1 MTKRE
6 SKIKALNVVGNMYL
20 WCSEFIQGK
29 PEEVELVLIEVDKIC
44 EQLRYRAYKLENKPK
59 NKK

>member
-6 SKIKALNVVGNMYL
+6 SKIKALNMVGNMHL
-20 WCSEFIQGK
+20 WCSEFIQG
-29 PEEVELVLIEVDKIC
+29 EEKEKELVLKEVDKIC